1 MKRAT
6 HAERVALGNAV
17 YRLRR
22 EKRIGRSAFVAA
34 TGIGWDRL
42 AAIEDG
48 DFAPSHG
55 ELLAVADA
63 LGVELAA
70 LVSFAVVDKSA
81 GAGVD
86 RGATC
91 AAFGRRLRELRVQRD
106 IAQDG
111 LAARSG
117 VHRTAISKIERGAT
131 DPQLTTILRLARGLD
146 VTPGTLVKGLSA
158 AGRRGVT
165 PAMAG

>member
-1 MKRAT
+1 VTRAT
-6 HAERVALGNAV
+6 HAERVALGNALH
-17 YRLRR
+17 RLRR
-22 EKRIGRSAFVAA
+22 EKRIGKRAFVAA

-48 DFAPSHG
+48 DFAPSHE

-70 LVSFAVVDKSA
+70 LVSFAANVDKSA

-86 RGATC
+86 KGATC
-91 AAFGRRLRELRVQRD
+91 AAFGQRLRELRVQRD

-117 VHRTAISKIERGAT
+117 IHRTAISKIERGAT
-131 DPQLTTILRLARGLD
+131 NPQLTTILRLARGLD
-146 VTPGTLVKGLSA
+146 VTPGALLAETGGA
-158 AGRRGVT
+158 
-165 PAMAG
+165 